1 MNTAKISKTLWTGV
15 ASALLAAAI
24 AEPIYASDVQAPG
37 TLPVIAPEERGSP
50 KELLALLGKFIAAH
64 DVDSIMAIHEQEAA
78 LVEWGGKVA
87 RGYDEVRQV
96 YVDFFETDPD
106 LKVQAL
112 QIVDA
117 GGVAIILGDYTLDYT
132 NANGKIVSVDGK
144 FGDIVRQQP
153 DGSWLYLLDNPYAP

>member
-1 MNTAKISKTLWTGV
+1 MNTAKISKTLWIGA
-15 ASALLAAAI
+15 ASALLAVAVAA
-24 AEPIYASDVQAPG
+24 PVYAIDAQGHNMIPA
-37 TLPVIAPEERGSP
+37 IAPEDRESP
-50 KELLALLGKFIAAH
+50 RELLALLGKFITAR
-64 DVDSIMAIHEQEAA
+64 DVDSVMAIHEQNAA

-117 GGVAIILGDYTLDYT
+117 GGVAIILGSYTLDYT
-132 NANGKIVSVDGK
+132 NANGKIVSVGGK